1 MTMHVRLSKNQ
12 RSALRTAV
20 VANAGWSS
28 YRIQHGLSIA
38 TITAE
43 QLQDAARALGIDVS
57 EAILGSNAP
66 FRPNSNFT
74 SKPRPWTAAQVA
86 AISDRFTVLCES
98 GKVTGKDRDFCDDV
112 FVTIAT
118 KQDGAATDGQ
128 WYALTRIIEK
138 SECVVSPVPVAPFVL
153 SPVPVSVMPV
163 STPVNVSND
172 PANQLAA
179 LISQLAGQSVS
190 PEQIARIVDERINA
204 ALASVPSIRIECKG
218 PDQITRTIDGR
229 QHPCF
234 KTLLTACTSR
244 QANGFTPNVWL
255 SGPAGSGKTHSASMV
270 AEALG
275 LAFLTNGAVGQQ
287 YELIGFIDAGGQ
299 YHRTP
304 FREAFEHGGLYCFD
318 EIDGSANDA
327 ILPLNPALANNCLAF
342 PDGMVTRHKDC
353 VIIGTANTW
362 GLGATADY
370 VGRAKLDGAI
380 LSRFPVKIDWQYDN
394 DLEIAISGNEAFAK
408 RVIKA
413 RGKAKAAGL
422 KVIIDPRASVAGAA
436 LMAAGMDS
444 DTAASLTY
452 LANLSVDQRKI
463 VEG

>member
-1 MTMHVRLSKNQ
+1 MTMHIRLSKHQ
-12 RSALRTAV
+12 RSSLRSAV
-20 VANAGWSS
+20 VANSGWSA
-28 YRIQHGLSIA
+28 YRAQHGLSIA

-57 EAILGSNAP
+57 EAILGTQSST
-66 FRPNSNFT
+66 FRPNHSFQP
-74 SKPRPWTAAQVA
+74 KPRTWTDAQVLA
-86 AISDRFTVLCES
+86 LSNRFTAVCEAGKVSDSDRSFADS
-98 GKVTGKDRDFCDDV
+98 V

-118 KQDGAATDGQ
+118 KQEGAATDGQ
-128 WYALTRIIEK
+128 YYKLLAIVEK
-138 SECVVSPVPVAPFVL
+138 AEGGPMTIPAPVSVPQIPVAP
-153 SPVPVSVMPV
+153 MPV
-163 STPVNVSND
+163 TPLSND
-172 PANQLAA
+172 PAGQLAA
-179 LISQLAGQSVS
+179 LIGQLAGQSVS
-190 PEQIARIVDERINA
+190 PEQIARIVDERITA

-218 PDQITRTIDGR
+218 PDQITRTVKGR

-270 AEALG
+270 ADALG
-275 LAFLTNGAVGQQ
+275 LPFFTNGAVGQQ
-287 YELIGFIDAGGQ
+287 YELIGFIDAGGV

-304 FREAFEHGGLYCFD
+304 FREAFEHGGVYCFD
-318 EIDGSANDA
+318 EIDGCVNDA

-342 PDGMVTRHKDC
+342 PDGMIQRHKDC
-353 VIIGTANTW
+353 IIIGTANTW

-394 DLEIAISGNEAFAK
+394 DLEIAISGTEAFAR
-408 RVIKA
+408 RVIQA
-413 RGKAKAAGL
+413 RSKAKSAGL

-436 LMAAGMDS
+436 LIAAGMDS